1 MKVPSILT
9 LFIATSVSMAASA
22 AVALP
27 SSASS
32 FPREVAAAPIH
43 VVKHRQ
49 HARQHHRVAPA
60 AQDNYGYY
68 GTYNPTGGEGADDWS
83 HWSPS
88 HHPGWPCIASGGSD
102 GSETSAYPAWEMKP
116 ACQ

>member
-1 MKVPSILT
+1 MKVPSVLS
-9 LFIATSVSMAASA
+9 LLIAASVSLAASA
-22 AVALP
+22 AVAMP

-32 FPREVAAAPIH
+32 SLREAALAQIQIAQHRKH
-43 VVKHRQ
+43 V
-49 HARQHHRVAPA
+49 RQHHRAAPA
-60 AQDNYGYY
+60 EESYGYF
-68 GTYNPTGGEGADDWS
+68 GTYSPYGGKGTDEWS

-116 ACQ
+116 QCQ

>member
-1 MKVPSILT
+1 MPATISL
-9 LFIATSVSMAASA
+9 LIAASLPLAASA

-32 FPREVAAAPIH
+32 SLREAAAASIQA
-43 VVKHRQ
+43 VKHHPHVRQ
-49 HARQHHRVAPA
+49 HYRVAPES
-60 AQDNYGYY
+60 QDSYGSY
-68 GTYNPTGGEGADDWS
+68 GSYNPNGGEGFDDWS

-102 GSETSAYPAWEMKP
+102 ASETSAYPAWEMKP
-116 ACQ
+116 QCH